1 VLAHELSH
9 VKNRDVLIGSVAAA
23 VALAITFIA
32 RIALFSAIFGGGD
45 DEGGNAIGLL
55 AMAILAPIAAGL
67 IQMALSRSREYQADA
82 SGAHLIGEGE
92 PLARALQKIEAA
104 AKRTPM
110 NVSPA
115 EATAYIV
122 NPLTGRKVN
131 FANLFSTHPPTEERI
146 ARLRNFDR
154 THAI

>member
-1 VLAHELSH
+1 MSQI
-9 VKNRDVLIGSVAAA
+9 NRSCRTLQSPHP
-23 VALAITFIA
+23 
-32 RIALFSAIFGGGD
+32 IALI
-45 DEGGNAIGLL
+45 

-67 IQMALSRSREYQADA
+67 LQMALTRSREYEADR
-82 SGAHLIGEGE
+82 SGARLIEDGE

-110 NVSPA
+110 DVNPA

-146 ARLRNFDR
+146 ARLRDFDR